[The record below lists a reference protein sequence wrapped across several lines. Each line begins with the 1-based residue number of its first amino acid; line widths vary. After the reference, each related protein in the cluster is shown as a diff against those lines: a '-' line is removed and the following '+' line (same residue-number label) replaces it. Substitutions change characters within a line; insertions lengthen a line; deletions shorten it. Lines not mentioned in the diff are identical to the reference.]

1 MRSVTCTTWVQG
13 FDQVY
18 PLIRL
23 KFEDLKPGAG
33 KCGSPKKKE
42 EQRQNQSG
50 INGKTSWTLN
60 ALLYQTWWCFVYHCN
75 LNISLHLFCVWQL
88 IKIYTEWCRY
98 WLSTSG
104 WSVTMSHTPKKT
116 LRRCFES
123 IAQDFWEIW
132 NFVKSSSWNFQT
144 QHSMIVCS
152 MRCSKNTHKTKI
164 KLGLLIHKLLKINM
178 SPQKGTSSKGQ
189 FSSF

>member
-33 KCGSPKKKE
+33 KCGSPKKRRNNDKI
-42 EQRQNQSG
+42 NQELMERLAEPWTPCFIKLG
-50 INGKTSWTLN
+50 GALYIIATWTSV
-60 ALLYQTWWCFVYHCN
+60 CIFF
-75 LNISLHLFCVWQL
+75 FCVWQL

-104 WSVTMSHTPKKT
+104 WSVTTSHTPKKP

-132 NFVKSSSWNFQT
+132 NFVKSPRNSWNFQT

-152 MRCSKNTHKTKI
+152 MTCSKNTPNK
-164 KLGLLIHKLLKINM
+164 N
-178 SPQKGTSSKGQ
+178 
-189 FSSF
+189 